1 MMRISRINEHLQA
14 YQTALH
20 NEIVLRSEA
29 YKHHEEKKQLDRIE
43 ETRVQ
48 RARRLDLDKGR
59 NIDID
64 C

>member
-1 MMRISRINEHLQA
+1 MKVSRINEHLQA
-14 YQTALH
+14 YQIAMYAA
-20 NEIVLRSEA
+20 V
-29 YKHHEEKKQLDRIE
+29 KHREDEYRHLIEKKNLDRIE

-48 RARRLDLDKGR
+48 RARRLDLDKGQ

>member
-1 MMRISRINEHLQA
+1 MRISRINEQLQA
-14 YQTALH
+14 YQIALH
-20 NEIVLRSEA
+20 NDTVHRIEA
-29 YKHHEEKKQLDRIE
+29 YKHLVEKKQLDRIE

-59 NIDID
+59 NVDID